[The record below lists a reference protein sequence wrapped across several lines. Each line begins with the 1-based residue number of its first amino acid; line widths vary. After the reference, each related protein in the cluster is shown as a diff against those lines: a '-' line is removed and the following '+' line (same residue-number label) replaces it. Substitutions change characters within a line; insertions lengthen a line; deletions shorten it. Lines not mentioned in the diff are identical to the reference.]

1 MFHAPK
7 TIYGPA
13 LLRMFVD
20 ELGGVKPVAKYLDV
34 TPRTVRR
41 WLSDSVVPRTAVL
54 ALFWESKYGRSHIFT
69 DQVNEIQRLHQHLS
83 LAQEQY
89 RRAKDIVTGLR
100 QLHAGSA
107 NEPLFDELLELYEY
121 PTPPYSLGASSNHS
135 APECGP
141 SHQPHEASTAHAADF
156 PRLSPDVQKATNSR
170 PTQKRTV
177 VR

>member
-7 TIYGPA
+7 TIYGPD

-41 WLSDSVVPRTAVL
+41 WLSDSAIPRTAVL

-69 DQVNEIQRLHQHLS
+69 DQVNEIQQLHQHLR

-121 PTPPYSLGASSNHS
+121 PTPSYSLGTTSHHTAS
-135 APECGP
+135 ECGP
-141 SHQPHEASTAHAADF
+141 SHQPHEASTTHEAGM
-156 PRLSPDVQKATNSR
+156 PRLPADAQKATNSR
-170 PTQKRTV
+170 PAQKRKV

>member
-13 LLRMFVD
+13 LLRMFVN

-41 WLSDSVVPRTAVL
+41 WLSDSAVPRTAVL
-54 ALFWESKYGRSHIFT
+54 ALFWESKYGRAHIFT
-69 DQVNEIQRLHQHLS
+69 DQVNEIQQLHQHLR

-100 QLHAGSA
+100 QLHTGSA

-121 PTPPYSLGASSNHS
+121 PTPSYSLGSSCDHTAS
-135 APECGP
+135 ECGP
-141 SHQPHEASTAHAADF
+141 SHQPHEASTTHDACM
-156 PRLSPDVQKATNSR
+156 PRLPADAQKATNSR
-170 PTQKRTV
+170 PAQKRKV

>member
-34 TPRTVRR
+34 HARTVRR
-41 WLSDSVVPRTAVL
+41 WLSDEKVPRAVVL
-54 ALFWESKYGRSHIFT
+54 ALFWESQYGRSHINT
-69 DQVNEIQRLHQHLS
+69 DQVNEIQQLHQHLR

-121 PTPPYSLGASSNHS
+121 PTPPYSLGTTSYHAAS
-135 APECGP
+135 ECGS
-141 SHQPHEASTAHAADF
+141 SHQPHEASTTHEAGM
-156 PRLSPDVQKATNSR
+156 PRLPADAKKATNQHPAS
-170 PTQKRTV
+170 KRV
-177 VR
+177 LAR